1 MTFLLNG
8 NHDISIGL
16 QQWRVC
22 PCDADNAYA
31 RLTLTMELSELFAL
45 EELDGRDGAVAVQE
59 EPALEIALPQVFT
72 QPPLVTLQ
80 RGKVKDIEGLIGQI
94 YRAHVRQPDGALGP
108 DYQALVTE
116 FQPLFAWSIASWD
129 YLLTT
134 QGCRFVLRGSD
145 EKLCTRGDYRAVT
158 DTDFSRL
165 THRIFRQLALGFA
178 EQAEQ
183 TSFAAFLRQRFWETA
198 ADSYVKL
205 EDPPDPRQRKLTA
218 WSYLRCVP
226 YQFLN
231 PFHHALVHQGL
242 VKLPDEQRR
251 AIAVYFLDFSTPQ
264 ATAETLQRPLDDTQ
278 ELIRQGLVALLVS
291 ERLIYCLLRQ
301 IERY

>member
-1 MTFLLNG
+1 M
-8 NHDISIGL
+8 
-16 QQWRVC
+16 
-22 PCDADNAYA
+22 A
-31 RLTLTMELSELFAL
+31 LSDLFAL
-45 EELDGRDGAVAVQE
+45 EEFDGHDGAVAVQE

-72 QPPLVTLQ
+72 QPPLVVLQ
-80 RGKVKDIEGLIGQI
+80 RGKAKDVEGLIGQI
-94 YRAHVRQPDGALGP
+94 YRTHLRQPGGALGP
-108 DYQALVTE
+108 DYQSLVTE
-116 FQPLFAWSIASWD
+116 FQPLFAWSVASWD

-134 QGCRFVLRGSD
+134 QGCRFLLRGSD

-165 THRIFRQLALGFA
+165 THRAFRQLMLRFA
-178 EQAEQ
+178 EQTDEP
-183 TSFAAFLRQRFWETA
+183 SFAAFLRQRFWETVVE
-198 ADSYVKL
+198 SYVKL

-231 PFHHALVHQGL
+231 PFHHELVHQGL
-242 VKLPDEQRR
+242 SKLPDEQRR
-251 AIAVYFLDFSTPQ
+251 ALGAYFLDFSTPQ
-264 ATAETLQRPLDDTQ
+264 ATAQMLQCSLDDAQ
-278 ELIRQGLVALLVS
+278 ERIRQGLVSLLLS